1 MLALAAIERQA
12 AGASGGGTTST
23 TASGGA
29 TTSTTASGG
38 ATPTPT
44 ATTTEVVIELV
55 LFFAV
60 EEKVIWDMVKDFEA
74 AIAEAGRVDGK
85 SFAGGGAMRILS
97 TKHAENIAYV

>member
-1 MLALAAIERQA
+1 
-12 AGASGGGTTST
+12 
-23 TASGGA
+23 
-29 TTSTTASGG
+29 
-38 ATPTPT
+38 
-44 ATTTEVVIELV
+44 
-55 LFFAV
+55 LFFAVRV

>member
-12 AGASGGGTTST
+12 AGASGGG
-23 TASGGA
+23 

-55 LFFAV
+55 LFFAVRV

>member
-1 MLALAAIERQA
+1 LNERVNSLE
-12 AGASGGGTTST
+12 GCVKECDYD
-23 TASGGA
+23 
-29 TTSTTASGG
+29 
-38 ATPTPT
+38 
-44 ATTTEVVIELV
+44 EVVIELV